1 MNHVRIRR
9 REVCPG
15 AGTLTSEE
23 IAMSAELK
31 LGENVRGFR
40 EDRKQFR
47 LICFAAFAIC
57 LAPAVIDAFLPRK
70 WRLLPQ
76 DPEANR
82 SIFGQAKA
90 AAHSAA
96 TFGLMG
102 Y

>member
-1 MNHVRIRR
+1 
-9 REVCPG
+9 
-15 AGTLTSEE
+15 
-23 IAMSAELK
+23 MSAELN
-31 LGENVRGFR
+31 LGANVRALR
-40 EDRKQFR
+40 NDRKQFS

-57 LAPAVIDAFLPRK
+57 LFPAIMDAFLPRK

-76 DPEANR
+76 DPDVNR

-96 TFGLMG
+96 AFGLMG

>member
-1 MNHVRIRR
+1 MGV
-9 REVCPG
+9 
-15 AGTLTSEE
+15 
-23 IAMSAELK
+23 ELK
-31 LGENVRGFR
+31 LGANPRAFR

-47 LICFAAFAIC
+47 LICIAAFPIC
-57 LAPAVIDAFLPRK
+57 LAPAVMDVFLPRK

-90 AAHSAA
+90 AAHTAA